1 MRSKDSAEIHHNAC
15 EHNSYRNS
23 VGNYVPRRILTGIFL
38 TLILSS
44 PIWGQKAD
52 KKSLGTNLVPAGT
65 PYSPAILVGN
75 TLYVSGLQG
84 TDPHTHKLLRDFR
97 QELRN
102 CLDNVGQV
110 LKEAGMDYSD
120 VVSAQIFLVDMAQF
134 QQVNSIY
141 KEHFK
146 APFPSRTTV
155 QVVKLS
161 LGAHVEIAVVA
172 QK

>member
-1 MRSKDSAEIHHNAC
+1 MDNKGIAEIQHNAC
-15 EHNSYRNS
+15 ELDSYRTSRNS
-23 VGNYVPRRILTGIFL
+23 RLSRRIFTGLFL
-38 TLILSS
+38 TTLTLSS
-44 PIWGQKAD
+44 PIWGQKAH

-84 TDPHTHKLLRDFR
+84 TDPHTRKLPQDFR
-97 QELRN
+97 HEVRN

-134 QQVNSIY
+134 
-141 KEHFK
+141 
-146 APFPSRTTV
+146 P
-155 QVVKLS
+155 
-161 LGAHVEIAVVA
+161 AHEFYI
-172 QK
+172 